1 MTPPSA
7 DAERRL
13 SPAHQAWLAENLL
26 RGSPADA
33 LVPLLVAQGVP
44 ETLARAEAEAMLCSP
59 VFVGARRVLR
69 EGRQHTQVVGL
80 QRAVAREACPA
91 PVVERRPLP
100 SADEFFARYY
110 GPGVPAVFEGAAAA
124 WPAVGK
130 WTPAWFAEHY
140 GAVEIEYVAGREADP
155 LYDRHTPQLSR
166 TGRLD
171 AYLALLEAAG
181 ETNDLYFVANNH
193 NLERPAF
200 DALWDDLRYPEGILS
215 PTRRQKTASLWI
227 GPAGTVTPLHHD
239 TCNVFFVQI
248 HGRKRFHFAPPTE
261 TDLLADAQA
270 MYAGADPEHPER
282 TPGLS
287 IPYASAEVGP
297 GDVLFIPV
305 GWWHH
310 VRALDTSIS
319 VALAGFTRPN
329 WFDWYRPGS
338 VT

>member
-1 MTPPSA
+1 MNSA
-7 DAERRL
+7 LLLWSVSRA
-13 SPAHQAWLAENLL
+13 LAGDLHFAPQSVVTFHN
-26 RGSPADA
+26 GSTLGDFSGT
-33 LVPLLVAQGVP
+33 AQIAGFVD
-44 ETLARAEAEAMLCSP
+44 P
-59 VFVGARRVLR
+59 VARR
-69 EGRQHTQVVGL
+69 GM
-80 QRAVAREACPA
+80 
-91 PVVERRPLP
+91 
-100 SADEFFARYY
+100 
-110 GPGVPAVFEGAAAA
+110 
-124 WPAVGK
+124 
-130 WTPAWFAEHY
+130 
-140 GAVEIEYVAGREADP
+140 
-155 LYDRHTPQLSR
+155 
-166 TGRLD
+166 LD
-171 AYLALLEAAG
+171 I
-181 ETNDLYFVANNH
+181 
-193 NLERPAF
+193 P
-200 DALWDDLRYPEGILS
+200 
-215 PTRRQKTASLWI
+215 TASLSTGSGPRDARMLAYCLEVPRFPTI
-227 GPAGTVTPLHHD
+227 HFAVTTITGDVAALKAGGPAGTVTPLHHD

-338 VT
+338 VK